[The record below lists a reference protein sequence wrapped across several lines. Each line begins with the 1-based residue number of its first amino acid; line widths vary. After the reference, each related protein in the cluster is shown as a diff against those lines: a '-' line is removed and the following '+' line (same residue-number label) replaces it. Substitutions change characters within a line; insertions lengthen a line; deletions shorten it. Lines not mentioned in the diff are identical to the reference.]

1 MIARFMVFAGLH
13 MQKRGSDER
22 EIRKSF
28 VVITEGWQCF
38 LYHIRGYTLLHIP
51 LWASGEMMMK
61 NKLKRTIG
69 RYLYLT
75 ITLLL
80 TLAFTVLVSYAFV
93 TDIKLGFLVLGSLVL
108 TVAIL
113 YLLDLAERL
122 MRS

>member
-1 MIARFMVFAGLH
+1 
-13 MQKRGSDER
+13 
-22 EIRKSF
+22 
-28 VVITEGWQCF
+28 
-38 LYHIRGYTLLHIP
+38 
-51 LWASGEMMMK
+51 MMMK